1 MVHGVLSFSLSAVLE
16 RVNIT
21 IWKGTTME
29 NTHRKYSALQKTE
42 FTRAMYQA
50 AMEVPIRI
58 RAVERMVMT
67 TLYFTLFQKG

>member
-1 MVHGVLSFSLSAVLE
+1 MVQGVFSLSWSAVLD

-29 NTHRKYSALQKTE
+29 NTHRKYSALQKGE
-42 FTRAMYQA
+42 STRAMYQA
-50 AMEVPIRI
+50 AMEVPMRM
-58 RAVERMVMT
+58 RAVDSTVMT